1 MGVGRGCG
9 IWVVKGHKQKGAL
22 IERRGELKEGAK
34 KSKRGRKTL

>member
-22 IERRGELKEGAK
+22 IERRGEKNRKEGEK
-34 KSKRGRKTL
+34 LFRKQV